1 MRKKRS
7 MKKIPFTKMMTSY
20 MCKLVLR
27 VIIFIAVFAFY
38 IINKE
43 GLYQLVTEPFW
54 NSVSFIHVL
63 WFIFMAMMIRHIVF
77 PKNATM
83 ALRKADETEYEEK
96 TKYDKLE
103 LYEYVYDQNIKAWR
117 VMLVWL
123 CVNAIWGILYLFQ
136 VFDNADL
143 VMLSVFYFLCD
154 YICILFF
161 CPFQTGI
168 MKNKCC
174 VNSRIYDWGH
184 FMMFTPMLFIKN
196 FFSWS
201 LFFTSCIVLLH
212 WEIIYAKYP
221 ERFWSGSNRKLESA
235 NCKDKICKYK
245 RKINSLMGK

>member
-1 MRKKRS
+1 
-7 MKKIPFTKMMTSY
+7 

-103 LYEYVYDQNIKAWR
+103 LYEYVHDQNIKAWR

-136 VFDNADL
+136 VLDNADL

-174 VNSRIYDWGH
+174 VNCRIYD
-184 FMMFTPMLFIKN
+184 
-196 FFSWS
+196 
-201 LFFTSCIVLLH
+201 
-212 WEIIYAKYP
+212 
-221 ERFWSGSNRKLESA
+221 
-235 NCKDKICKYK
+235 
-245 RKINSLMGK
+245 